1 MYFVTPAEWV
11 RHVQNTHT
19 ETELAL
25 SNNRAPPKRPIHQ
38 SSRPLNDIG
47 GSRIGGS
54 VAGISSGSSA
64 SPGSP
69 IEKSCPICKKTF
81 PSYASMVIH
90 KRTHTGMPY
99 TK

>member
-25 SNNRAPPKRPIHQ
+25 SNNSTPPKRNQ
-38 SSRPLNDIG
+38 RPTG
-47 GSRIGGS
+47 GDGQ
-54 VAGISSGSSA
+54 
-64 SPGSP
+64 PL
-69 IEKSCPICKKTF
+69 EKSCSICKKSF

-90 KRTHTGMPY
+90 KRTHTGWSRPI
-99 TK
+99 

>member
-25 SNNRAPPKRPIHQ
+25 SNNSTPPKRNQRLARPIDGQ
-38 SSRPLNDIG
+38 PM
-47 GSRIGGS
+47 
-54 VAGISSGSSA
+54 
-64 SPGSP
+64 
-69 IEKSCPICKKTF
+69 EKSCSICKKSF

-90 KRTHTGMPY
+90 KRTHTGWSAKY
-99 TK
+99 